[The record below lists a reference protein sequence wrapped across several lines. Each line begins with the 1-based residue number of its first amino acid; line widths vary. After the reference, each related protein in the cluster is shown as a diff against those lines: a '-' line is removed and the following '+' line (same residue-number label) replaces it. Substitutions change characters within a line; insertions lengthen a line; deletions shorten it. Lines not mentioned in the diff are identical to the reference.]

1 MPSMPITANTLYR
14 DSFNFFRNQVA
25 SIVLLALLTAFI
37 SVLLNQAFSP
47 DIEQLKIL
55 TATESDLAS
64 TPVPAWGSGNHSAND
79 A

>member
-55 TATESDLAS
+55 TATESDLAQRRCRHGD
-64 TPVPAWGSGNHSAND
+64 PGNHSAND